1 MRDRFVG
8 SREENDEL
16 SDARARLIGGMLIMR
31 LYGAIQK
38 VEPQDDGTVRVHGIA
53 SSEVVDDQG
62 EIVRADAMRA
72 AIPGYMRFP
81 ALREMHQLSAA
92 GTTLE
97 AEVGDDG
104 ATRIVAHVV
113 DPIAITKVRNQVYRG
128 FSIGG
133 RVTQRETGNPK
144 AITGLVLNE
153 ISLVDRP
160 ANPESIFDCWKAST
174 VFDATQCQ
182 AEAHLPATAS
192 PAPTGEPFNPPIQIW
207 ACGVADHNHR
217 GKGDAVK
224 CLERR
229 AFSAA
234 DVHLPPLPRATIESP
249 PEVDPEADSAGGTEA
264 AIDAAKRAI
273 ETAEGALAKL
283 APGGEQGAD
292 DRNNIGTSGSS
303 LGDPNGLNYADPGY
317 QSDGKRRYPIDTERH
332 IRAAWNYINKPGNAQ
347 RYTADQV
354 GRIRAAI
361 IAAWKEKIDLEGPP
375 SAKDEEKASCA
386 ALIKALCDVGH
397 MAQIITD
404 LEWLQDALELEV
416 AIEGDDSPQPP
427 RLQAIITELCGF
439 LNALVAEETGE
450 LLGEAQMD
458 GERLPQ
464 LATELIA
471 TSVDAAGAARI
482 AAFLETGNPNM
493 QKLAAALLAKAKH
506 SQGDQALADMALY
519 SCDKCLMIDGLSV
532 AEKTHMAEA
541 CDHLREAGAA
551 QSETST
557 IDMASIAPQM
567 DLPRSD
573 FRSADN
579 ATVDSSKGSGAVAAA
594 GKRARAH
601 QNLMDIA
608 HECVSKLTDG
618 MTCSQPSPSSD
629 LGSAFEGSANIQEV
643 AKVGARHSAETM
655 GHLRAAHSHV
665 VAAGAECDA
674 AGIGEE
680 EHQSLPQAKAGVA
693 EFESVKTLRTE
704 DLAKVL
710 ADERAEKTAL
720 VKALGEMVP
729 LLDRLSKRVDDI
741 ARTPLPPLTIVRGSV
756 SVSKQQ
762 DGGST
767 GSAGDNPLSPD
778 AIASALARMSKEE
791 QTLTLIKASYA
802 NPIRVLGVGTGER

>member
-1 MRDRFVG
+1 
-8 SREENDEL
+8 
-16 SDARARLIGGMLIMR
+16 MLIMR
-31 LYGAIQK
+31 LYGAIEK

-72 AIPGYMRFP
+72 AIPDYMRFP

-133 RVTQRETGNPK
+133 RVTQREAGNPK
-144 AITGLVLNE
+144 AVTGLVLNE

-160 ANPESIFDCWKAST
+160 ANPEAIFDCWKAS
-174 VFDATQCQ
+174 AASEAIRSR
-182 AEAHLPATAS
+182 AEAPLPATVS
-192 PAPTGEPFNPPIQIW
+192 PAPTREPFNPPIQIW
-207 ACGVADHNHR
+207 ACGVADHHHR

-224 CLERR
+224 CLEARTLG
-229 AFSAA
+229 ATN
-234 DVHLPPLPRATIESP
+234 VHLPTSPQTTLTSP
-249 PEVDPEADSAGGTEA
+249 PMSNLEADSAAKTEA
-264 AIDAAKRAI
+264 AIGAAKRAI
-273 ETAEGALAKL
+273 ETAEGALGK
-283 APGGEQGAD
+283 AD
-292 DRNNIGTSGSS
+292 GRQNRSTSGS
-303 LGDPNGLNYADPGY
+303 LIEGHKELNYADPGY
-317 QSDGKRRYPIDTERH
+317 QSDGRRRYPIDTERH
-332 IRAAWNYINKPGNAQ
+332 IRAAWNYINRPRNAQ

-361 IAAWKEKIDLEGPP
+361 IAAWKETIDIEGPP
-375 SAKDEEKASCA
+375 STTGDEKASSA
-386 ALIKALCDVGH
+386 ALTKALCDVGH
-397 MAQIITD
+397 VARIIHELD
-404 LEWLQDALELEV
+404 WLQDAL
-416 AIEGDDSPQPP
+416 AIEAAVEGDDSPQPA
-427 RLQAIITELCGF
+427 RLQSIIGELCGF

-450 LLGEAQMD
+450 LLGDVPVDDECLRQRAA
-458 GERLPQ
+458 ES
-464 LATELIA
+464 IA
-471 TSVDAAGAARI
+471 MTASAPGAARI
-482 AAFLETGNPNM
+482 AALLKTGNPHM
-493 QKLAAALLAKAKH
+493 QKLAAALFAKAKH
-506 SQGDQALADMALY
+506 SQGDQALVDMALCA
-519 SCDKCLMIDGLSV
+519 CDKCLKIGGLSV
-532 AEKTHMAEA
+532 DEKAHMARA

-551 QSETST
+551 PWETST
-557 IDMASIAPQM
+557 VDAAGDMEHIAPHIE
-567 DLPRSD
+567 PPPSD
-573 FRSADN
+573 FRPGDN
-579 ATVDSSKGSGAVAAA
+579 ATVDSSKGSGAITAA
-594 GKRARAH
+594 GVKRGRAH

-608 HECVSKLTDG
+608 HECISKLTGG
-618 MTCSQPSPSSD
+618 MACFQLSPGSD
-629 LGSAFEGSANIQEV
+629 LEPALAGSTNTEEV
-643 AKVGARHSAETM
+643 AKAGARHSAETM
-655 GHLRAAHSHV
+655 AHLRTAHGHL
-665 VAAGAECDA
+665 VAAGAKCDA

-680 EHQSLPQAKAGVA
+680 EHQGT

-741 ARTPLPPLTIVRGSV
+741 ARTPLPPLTIARGGV

-767 GSAGDNPLSPD
+767 GSAGDSPLSPE
-778 AIASALARMSKEE
+778 AIASALAKMSKEE

-802 NPIRVLGVGTGER
+802 NPIPVLGAATGDR

>member
-1 MRDRFVG
+1 
-8 SREENDEL
+8 
-16 SDARARLIGGMLIMR
+16 MR

-72 AIPGYMRFP
+72 AIPDYMRFP

-133 RVTQRETGNPK
+133 RVTQREAGNSK
-144 AITGLVLNE
+144 AITGLVLSE

-160 ANPESIFDCWKAST
+160 ANPEATFDCWKATAGVPEPGPGDQVPST
-174 VFDATQCQ
+174 
-182 AEAHLPATAS
+182 P
-192 PAPTGEPFNPPIQIW
+192 PTREPFNPPIQIW
-207 ACGVADHNHR
+207 ACGVSDHHHR

-229 AFSAA
+229 AVGVA
-234 DVHLPPLPRATIESP
+234 DVHLPPSP
-249 PEVDPEADSAGGTEA
+249 QPTLGSSPEGEREPDNLTKTEA

-292 DRNNIGTSGSS
+292 GRENTSTSGSS
-303 LGDPNGLNYADPGY
+303 LGGDKDLNYADPGY
-317 QSDGKRRYPIDTERH
+317 QSDGKRRYPIDTESH
-332 IRAAWNYINKPGNAQ
+332 IRAAWNYINRPSNAQ
-347 RYTADQV
+347 RYTADQF

-361 IAAWKEKIDLEGPP
+361 IAAWKEKIDIEGPP
-375 SAKDEEKASCA
+375 SAKGDEKVSSA
-386 ALIKALCDVGH
+386 ALTKALCDVGH
-397 MAQIITD
+397 VAQIIHD
-404 LEWLQDALELEV
+404 LDWLRDALEVEA

-427 RLQAIITELCGF
+427 RLQSIISELCGF
-439 LNALVAEETGE
+439 LTALVAEKMSD
-450 LLGEAQMD
+450 LLGDAQMD
-458 GERLPQ
+458 GECLPQ
-464 LATELIA
+464 RAAELIA
-471 TSVDAAGAARI
+471 MTASAPGAARI
-482 AAFLETGNPNM
+482 AALLKTGNPHM
-493 QKLAAALLAKAKH
+493 QKLAAALLAKSLPQAKAGAKH
-506 SQGDQALADMALY
+506 SQGDQALVDMALCA
-519 SCDKCLMIDGLSV
+519 CDKCLKINGLSV
-532 AEKTHMAEA
+532 EEKAHMAGA

-551 QSETST
+551 PSEAST
-557 IDMASIAPQM
+557 VDAAGNIEHTAPQ
-567 DLPRSD
+567 LEPPSSD
-573 FRSADN
+573 FRPGDN

-594 GKRARAH
+594 GGKRGRAH

-608 HECVSKLTDG
+608 HECISKLTGG
-618 MTCSQPSPSSD
+618 MACFQLSPDSD
-629 LGSAFEGSANIQEV
+629 LGPAPAGSVNTEEV
-643 AKVGARHSAETM
+643 TKAGARHSAETM
-655 GHLRAAHSHV
+655 AHLRTAHGHLI
-665 VAAGAECDA
+665 AAGAKCDA
-674 AGIGEE
+674 AGIGED
-680 EHQSLPQAKAGVA
+680 EHQSTD
-693 EFESVKTLRTE
+693 FESVKALRTE

-741 ARTPLPPLTIVRGSV
+741 ARTPLPPLTIARGSV

-767 GSAGDNPLSPD
+767 GSGSDSPLSPE
-778 AIASALARMSKEE
+778 AIASALAKMSKEE
-791 QTLTLIKASYA
+791 QTLALIKASYA
-802 NPIRVLGVGTGER
+802 NPIRVLGVATDER

>member
-1 MRDRFVG
+1 
-8 SREENDEL
+8 
-16 SDARARLIGGMLIMR
+16 MR
-31 LYGAIQK
+31 LYGAIEK

-72 AIPGYMRFP
+72 AIPDYMRFP

-133 RVTQRETGNPK
+133 RVTQREAGNSK

-160 ANPESIFDCWKAST
+160 ANPEAIFDCWKASA
-174 VFDATQCQ
+174 VSDATRCQ
-182 AEAHLPATAS
+182 TESGPPATVS
-192 PAPTGEPFNPPIQIW
+192 LAPTREPFNPPIQIW
-207 ACGVADHNHR
+207 ACGVADHHHR

-224 CLERR
+224 CLEEQALGVTNVR
-229 AFSAA
+229 
-234 DVHLPPLPRATIESP
+234 LPPSPQPTLTSP
-249 PEVDPEADSAGGTEA
+249 PVSNREADSATKTEA

-283 APGGEQGAD
+283 APQLSPGAGSGGEQEAD
-292 DRNNIGTSGSS
+292 GRENRSMSSS
-303 LGDPNGLNYADPGY
+303 LLEGHKELNYADPGY

-332 IRAAWNYINKPGNAQ
+332 IRAAWNYINRPGNAQ

-361 IAAWKEKIDLEGPP
+361 IAAWKEKIDIEGPP
-375 SAKDEEKASCA
+375 SAKSHEKASSA
-386 ALIKALCDVGH
+386 ALTKALCDVGH
-397 MAQIITD
+397 VAQIIHD
-404 LEWLQDALELEV
+404 LDWLQDALEVEA
-416 AIEGDDSPQPP
+416 AIQGDDSPQPP
-427 RLQAIITELCGF
+427 RLQSIISELCGF

-450 LLGEAQMD
+450 LLGDAQMD
-458 GERLPQ
+458 DECLPQ
-464 LATELIA
+464 RAAELIA
-471 TSVDAAGAARI
+471 MTASAPGAARI
-482 AAFLETGNPNM
+482 AALLKTGNPHM
-493 QKLAAALLAKAKH
+493 QKLATALLAKSLPLAKAGAKH
-506 SQGDQALADMALY
+506 SQGDQALVDMALCA
-519 SCDKCLMIDGLSV
+519 CDRCLNIDGLSV
-532 AEKTHMAEA
+532 EEKAHMAGA

-551 QSETST
+551 PSETSSLYAAGD
-557 IDMASIAPQM
+557 IEHMAPQM
-567 DLPRSD
+567 DPPPSD
-573 FRSADN
+573 FRPGDN
-579 ATVDSSKGSGAVAAA
+579 ATVDSSKGSGAITAA
-594 GKRARAH
+594 GGKRGRAH
-601 QNLMDIA
+601 QNLMDVA
-608 HECVSKLTDG
+608 HKCISKLTGG
-618 MTCSQPSPSSD
+618 MACFQPSPGSD
-629 LGSAFEGSANIQEV
+629 LGPAPAGSSETEEV
-643 AKVGARHSAETM
+643 AKAGARHSAETM
-655 GHLRAAHSHV
+655 AHLRTAHGHL
-665 VAAGAECDA
+665 VAAGAKCDA

-680 EHQSLPQAKAGVA
+680 AHQSLPQAKAGGT
-693 EFESVKTLRTE
+693 EFESGKTLRTE

-741 ARTPLPPLTIVRGSV
+741 ARTPLPPLTIARGGV

-762 DGGST
+762 DGGNT
-767 GSAGDNPLSPD
+767 GSASDSPLSPEV
-778 AIASALARMSKEE
+778 IASALAKMSKEE

-802 NPIRVLGVGTGER
+802 NPIPVLGAATGER